1 MRGCNSSMQLTRAA
15 DYGVRV
21 MIHLATLPPEVR
33 AFLPALAM
41 ATDAPESFLSKVLQ
55 ALSRAKLIE
64 SHRGKAGGFVILP
77 RGRGASMY
85 DVIAAIDGP
94 IRLNVCLVAGKS
106 CERKA
111 SCPAHPVWAKAQ
123 RAMLEVLS
131 AASIEEMA
139 ARVSAEVAP
148 APLRDGRIHSGSPV
162 SL

>member
-1 MRGCNSSMQLTRAA
+1 MQLTRAA
-15 DYGVRV
+15 DYGMRV

-33 AFLPALAM
+33 AFLPALAA

-94 IRLNVCLVAGKS
+94 ICLNMCLVAGRS
-106 CERKA
+106 CDRKA
-111 SCPAHPVWAKAQ
+111 SCPAHPVWARAQ

-131 AASIEEMA
+131 AESVEEMA
-139 ARVSAEVAP
+139 ASAAAEP
-148 APLRDGRIHSGSPV
+148 TPGPLRDESIGSGLPV

>member
-1 MRGCNSSMQLTRAA
+1 
-15 DYGVRV
+15 
-21 MIHLATLPPEVR
+21 MIHLATLPPEAR
-33 AFLPALAM
+33 AFLPALAT

-64 SHRGKAGGFVILP
+64 SRRGKAGGFVILP

-94 IRLNVCLVAGKS
+94 IFLNVCLAAGRS
-106 CERKA
+106 CERKT

-131 AASIEEMA
+131 AGSIEDMA
-139 ARVSAEVAP
+139 ARVPAEPAP
-148 APLRDGRIHSGSPV
+148 APLRDGSIRSGSPV

>member
-1 MRGCNSSMQLTRAA
+1 
-15 DYGVRV
+15 
-21 MIHLATLPPEVR
+21 
-33 AFLPALAM
+33 
-41 ATDAPESFLSKVLQ
+41 
-55 ALSRAKLIE
+55 
-64 SHRGKAGGFVILP
+64 
-77 RGRGASMY
+77 MY

-94 IRLNVCLVAGKS
+94 ICLNVCLVAGKS

-139 ARVSAEVAP
+139 ARVSAEPAP
-148 APLRDGRIHSGSPV
+148 APLRDGSIHSGSPV